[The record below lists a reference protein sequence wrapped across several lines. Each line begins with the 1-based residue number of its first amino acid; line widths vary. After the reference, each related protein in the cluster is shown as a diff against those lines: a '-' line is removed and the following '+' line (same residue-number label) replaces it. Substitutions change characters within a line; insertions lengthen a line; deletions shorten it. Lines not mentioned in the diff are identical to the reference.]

1 MSDLISA
8 SRMKITAKAS
18 TSEALL
24 QLLKSHL
31 KENETLAWVGQP
43 DIEVESKRARS
54 LLMPLFL
61 VLASV
66 ALINGGLATPA
77 TDPALSVQLFFKV
90 AMVVC
95 GIGFLLM
102 SLAAWFWPKQ
112 KVPFSL
118 RKLYAVT
125 DKRVIRLE
133 PIGAIDHEGQ
143 WEWTVESYY
152 STLHEPKVARIPQA
166 PEYQDITFATE
177 SATDGFDYRRFTS
190 LSKEQSTEAL
200 DAINKLLEK
209 RNIN

>member
-1 MSDLISA
+1 MSKLIPA
-8 SRMKITAKAS
+8 LKIKITAKAS

-24 QLLKSHL
+24 QLLEAHL
-31 KENETLAWVGQP
+31 KEDEALVWVGQP
-43 DIEVESKRARS
+43 DIEVESKRARNFV
-54 LLMPLFL
+54 MPLIF

-66 ALINGGLATPA
+66 ALLNGGLATHA
-77 TDPALSVQLFFKV
+77 TNPALSVDLFFKV
-90 AMVVC
+90 AMVVG
-95 GIGFLLM
+95 GIAFLLL

-112 KVPFSL
+112 KVPFSM

-133 PIGAIDHEGQ
+133 PNGAIDYDGQ

-152 STLHEPKVARIPQA
+152 STLHEPKAARIPQA

-190 LSKEQSTEAL
+190 LSKEQSAEAV

-209 RNIN
+209 SN